1 MAVNSSAS
9 GVVAGEE
16 RGGGDGAR
24 VGDEIGVEGG
34 AVAVAGDGF
43 LHGVAG
49 VDGPEE
55 AVGVLLGALPVVV
68 DADELGEE

>member
-1 MAVNSSAS
+1 M
-9 GVVAGEE
+9 VVGEE

-24 VGDEIGVEGG
+24 VGDHVAVEGG
-34 AVAVAGDGF
+34 AVAVAGDGLF
-43 LHGVAG
+43 HGVAG

-68 DADELGEE
+68 DADEFGEQ